1 MADSL
6 LDAVVSQAARKIL
19 EKLEKG
25 KKLTVEDLLL
35 LHLDLQYR
43 ELRELRGELGELRRE
58 LAAEIRG
65 VRGEITQV
73 RREVGEARSETAER
87 LDSLRR
93 ELLERLEALR
103 RELTLR
109 MEELGRRVDR
119 LYELQAGEGRG

>member
-1 MADSL
+1 MADSVF
-6 LDAVVSQAARKIL
+6 DAVVSHAARRIL

-43 ELRELRGELGELRRE
+43 ELRELRGG
-58 LAAEIRG
+58 
-65 VRGEITQV
+65 
-73 RREVGEARSETAER
+73 

-103 RELTLR
+103 REVTLR

-119 LYELQAGEGRG
+119 LYELRAGEGRG